1 MHYRDFDKNSSGR
14 TRIFEWHPRS
24 KDNRMSVQDDE
35 KQNVRK
41 PEEKINK
48 KPVPI
53 WSLKIPQN
61 EIVTEWAELCYCVL
75 DLNSY
80 SCKIKYSKNSLKRQK
95 IQSNSINHF

>member
-41 PEEKINK
+41 PEK
-48 KPVPI
+48 KT
-53 WSLKIPQN
+53 K
-61 EIVTEWAELCYCVL
+61 
-75 DLNSY
+75 
-80 SCKIKYSKNSLKRQK
+80 KQK
-95 IQSNSINHF
+95 LSPSGLAKFPKMKS